1 MLNEY
6 LNAVRQFCELQAKRG
21 RTGQF
26 IRYQILADEVNDPT
40 LVSFRVYGVRTEANV
55 VMVAAGTN
63 GIWEQ
68 LPETEIILP
77 LPQQLQQM
85 KAIYGVD

>member
-40 LVSFRVYGVRTEANV
+40 LVSFRVYGTRDEANV
-55 VMVAAGTN
+55 VMVAAG
-63 GIWEQ
+63 GS
-68 LPETEIILP
+68 ETRPRNVAMMYII
-77 LPQQLQQM
+77 
-85 KAIYGVD
+85 KI

>member
-40 LVSFRVYGVRTEANV
+40 LVSFRVYGVRTEASV

-68 LPETEIILP
+68 LPESEIILP
-77 LPQQLQQM
+77 LPQQLQQLKTM
-85 KAIYGVD
+85 YRIA

>member
-1 MLNEY
+1 MNEY
-6 LNAVRQFCELQAKRG
+6 LNAIRQFCELQAKRG

-77 LPQQLQQM
+77 LPQQLQQLKTM
-85 KAIYGVD
+85 YRIA

>member
-6 LNAVRQFCELQAKRG
+6 LNAIRQFCELQRKRG

-26 IRYQILADEVNDPT
+26 VRYQILADEVNDPT
-40 LVSFRVYGVRTEANV
+40 LVSFRVYGVRSEANV
-55 VMVAAGTN
+55 VMIAAGTN

-68 LPETEIILP
+68 LPEDEIILP
-77 LPQQLQQM
+77 LPQQLQQL
-85 KAIYGVD
+85 KAMYGVA

>member
-6 LNAVRQFCELQAKRG
+6 INAVRQFCELQAKRG

-40 LVSFRVYGVRTEANV
+40 LVSLRAYGVRSNANV

-85 KAIYGVD
+85 KSFYGVD

>member
-6 LNAVRQFCELQAKRG
+6 LNAIRQFCELQAKRG

-26 IRYQILADEVNDPT
+26 VRYQILSDEVNDPT
-40 LVSFRVYGVRTEANV
+40 LVSFRVYGTRDEANV

-68 LPETEIILP
+68 LPENEIILP
-77 LPQQLQQM
+77 LPQQLQQL
-85 KAIYGVD
+85 KAAYGVA